1 MINEDLVTHCGK
13 AKIISDELQATVIT
27 TDDADWLDGAIRD
40 SLATAQNLADAFARA
55 GVDVRDQLDLDFWI
69 EIPLNTVAPTDT
81 YVCADAYAAVD
92 DAAGELA
99 REIGGNAPDFYLSQR
114 SVQSLLDSGAITQ
127 DQAMWARWHITNAL
141 RHPMISGK
149 YGPQIRPLHEILVK
163 TDPRTGGRR
172 YRFGSRIHGYAVC
185 AERIDDLSN
194 PPATAFPDDAS
205 IIAALPEYLR
215 TWGRGG

>member
-27 TDDADWLDGAIRD
+27 TEDADWLDGALRD

-69 EIPLNTVAPTDT
+69 EIPLADVAPTET
-81 YVCADAYAAVD
+81 HVCADDYPKVS
-92 DAAGELA
+92 DAAGEL
-99 REIGGNAPDFYLSQR
+99 GGNAPDFYLSLR
-114 SVQSLLDSGAITQ
+114 SVQGLLDSGAITQ

-163 TDPRTGGRR
+163 TDPRTGAKR
-172 YRFGSRIHGYAVC
+172 YRFGSRIPGHAVC
-185 AERIDDLSN
+185 AERIDDLRN
-194 PPATAFPDDAS
+194 PPPTAFPDDAS